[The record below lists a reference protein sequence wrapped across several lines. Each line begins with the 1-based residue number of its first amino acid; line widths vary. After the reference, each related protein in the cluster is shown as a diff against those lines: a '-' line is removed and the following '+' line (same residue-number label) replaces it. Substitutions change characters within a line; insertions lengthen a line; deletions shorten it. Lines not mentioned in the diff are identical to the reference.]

1 MRYIIDSYAWLEY
14 FMGTEAGR
22 KVKAIIDSE
31 ANEKLTPSIC
41 LAEIYAKILRTEDEK
56 KAELHRAFI
65 KSMAE
70 IYAKI
75 LRTEDEKKAELHRAF
90 IKSRSALVTLTEEL
104 AVEAAKIDVDM
115 KKKVQGWG
123 LADSIVL
130 STVRNRNG
138 KVATGDQHFR
148 GLAEAYMV

>member
-65 KSMAE
+65 KS
-70 IYAKI
+70 
-75 LRTEDEKKAELHRAF
+75 
-90 IKSRSALVTLTEEL
+90 RSALVTLTEEL

-130 STVRNRNG
+130 STARNRNG

>member
-1 MRYIIDSYAWLEY
+1 MIDSYAWLEY

-41 LAEIYAKILRTEDEK
+41 L
-56 KAELHRAFI
+56 
-65 KSMAE
+65 AE

-130 STVRNRNG
+130 STARNRNG
-138 KVATGDQHFR
+138 KVASGDQHFR

>member
-56 KAELHRAFI
+56 KAELRRAFI
-65 KSMAE
+65 KA
-70 IYAKI
+70 
-75 LRTEDEKKAELHRAF
+75 
-90 IKSRSALVTLTEEL
+90 RSALVTLTEEL

-130 STVRNRNG
+130 STARNRNG